1 MSIFNIYFVTKTKTP
16 INQINIVRTIARN
29 GILSKAKLSEELNKN
44 WSEVNDSIKSL
55 LKKKLIVEDSNT
67 KKSKE
72 KFFNITSEGFSVAIW
87 DELKLNDKNFKP
99 ITSKQFWNHV
109 SYSNYTIQEIEE
121 ISNLFEKNILK
132 IDSKYVL
139 PQSFLDNIHNKEQ
152 IDYNKPKQNSDIEKT
167 SHILKTI
174 SHYKPMKHSS
184 LIQKL
189 QSKNTSMDIMGLMSK
204 GLITKYQDKYDLTH
218 SGLLELLFIIYRDS
232 NIELYWNRKPNL
244 TERTKL
250 DPKPIKFRN
259 ISESKDPEAIKIT
272 KELDKIRL
280 KYVHL
285 LRDIFNGGNF
295 QKLGISFFDIVE
307 LLMKIYKNLDFT
319 PEYTRYVEECQLLQG
334 LDDSRRRNY
343 RHKILKHLDIFS
355 DEIISGD
362 IKRWFAINPNILS
375 TIHQMN
381 DALSLDESLFPFLTV
396 KDDANHSTLDGYA
409 HTKVQKSIHTKV
421 QRSVE
426 KKITFDFYCI
436 YKAYYM
442 GWNDKLK
449 DSRIQKDHDKEI
461 KTLLEYSTKYIQNM
475 EN

>member
-1 MSIFNIYFVTKTKTP
+1 MSTFDTYFTTESKTP
-16 INQINIVRTIARN
+16 INQINIIRYMARN
-29 GILSKAKLSEELNKN
+29 GSQSKVKLSEALNKN
-44 WSEVNDSIKSL
+44 WSEINDSIKSL
-55 LKKKLIVEDSNT
+55 LSKKLIIEDSNT

-72 KFFNITSEGFSVAIW
+72 KFFNITPEGFSVAIW

-99 ITSKQFWNHV
+99 ITPITSKQFWNHI

-139 PQSFLDNIHNKEQ
+139 PQSFLGNIHNKEL
-152 IDYNKPKQNSDIEKT
+152 IDHNKPKQNSDIEKT

-174 SHYKPMKHSS
+174 SHYKPMKQSS

-189 QSKNTSMDIMGLMSK
+189 QSKNTFLDIMYLMDK

-232 NIELYWNRKPNL
+232 NIELYWNRNPNL
-244 TERTKL
+244 IERTKL
-250 DPKPIKFRN
+250 DPKPIKFCN

-285 LRDIFNGGNF
+285 LPDIFNGGNF

-319 PEYTRYVEECQLLQG
+319 PEYTRYVEEYQFLQG

-343 RHKILKHLDIFS
+343 RHKILEHSDIFS
-355 DEIISGD
+355 DEINSGER
-362 IKRWFAINPNILS
+362 RWFAINPNIRP
-375 TIHQMN
+375 TIHRMY
-381 DALSLDESLFPFLTV
+381 DYLSLDESPFPSLTE
-396 KDDANHSTLDGYA
+396 KDNANHSTLDEY
-409 HTKVQKSIHTKV
+409 TYKNV
-421 QRSVE
+421 QRLVE
-426 KKITFDFYCI
+426 RKITFDFYCI
-436 YKAYYM
+436 YKAYCM

-449 DSRIQKDHDKEI
+449 DSKIQKDHDQEI
-461 KTLLEYSTKYIQNM
+461 KTLLEYSTNYIQNIG
-475 EN
+475 N

>member
-1 MSIFNIYFVTKTKTP
+1 MSIFDTYFTTKSKTP
-16 INQINIVRTIARN
+16 INQINIIRYMARN
-29 GILSKAKLSEELNKN
+29 GSQSKVKLSEALNKN
-44 WSEVNDSIKSL
+44 WSEINDSIKQ
-55 LKKKLIVEDSNT
+55 LKEKKLIEISSEKT
-67 KKSKE
+67 KE

-87 DELKLNDKNFKP
+87 DELKLNDKKFKP
-99 ITSKQFWNHV
+99 ITNKQFWNHI

-139 PQSFLDNIHNKEQ
+139 PQSFLDNIHNKEL

-174 SHYKPMKHSS
+174 SHYKPMKQSS

-189 QSKNTSMDIMGLMSK
+189 QSKNTVLDIMDLMNE

-232 NIELYWNRKPNL
+232 NIELYLNRNPSL

-250 DPKPIKFRN
+250 DPKPIKFCN

-285 LRDIFNGGNF
+285 LPDIFNGGNF

-319 PEYTRYVEECQLLQG
+319 PEYTRYVEEYQFLQG

-343 RHKILKHLDIFS
+343 RHKILEHSDIFS
-355 DEIISGD
+355 DEIISGET
-362 IKRWFAINPNILS
+362 KRWFAINPNIFP
-375 TIHQMN
+375 TIHRMN
-381 DALSLDESLFPFLTV
+381 DDLSLDESPFPSLTV
-396 KDDANHSTLDGYA
+396 KDDIIHTTLDEY
-409 HTKVQKSIHTKV
+409 IHTKV
-421 QRSVE
+421 QRLVE
-426 KKITFDFYCI
+426 RKITFDFYCI
-436 YKAYYM
+436 YKVYCI

-449 DSRIQKDHDKEI
+449 DSTIQKDHDQEI

-475 EN
+475 GN